1 MHDAGNSKPV
11 LSDNLEG
18 WGWWGWGSERRVQ
31 EGGDICIPNADSC
44 WCMAK
49 TITTF

>member
-18 WGWWGWGSERRVQ
+18 WDWGGAGSERRAQ
-31 EGGDICIPNADSC
+31 EGGDICIPNVDSC
-44 WCMAK
+44 
-49 TITTF
+49 